1 MWVRILLLSLEENIV
16 VIKDPKTFYFY
27 FDLPKDVDEN
37 FKYKIEFVIK
47 SDESLAENKLK
58 HEIEQLL
65 SKYKQENNIH
75 EYVKQQNEWA
85 T

>member
-1 MWVRILLLSLEENIV
+1 MLSLEENIV
-16 VIKDPKTFYFY
+16 VKKDPKTFYFY
-27 FDLPKDVDEN
+27 FDWPKDVDEN

-65 SKYKQENNIH
+65 SKYKQGNNIH
-75 EYVKQQNEWA
+75 EYVKQQNE
-85 T
+85 